1 MEDKFTLNWCKKIV
15 RNFAKEKGLTRLNID
30 DLISAGC
37 LGYAQALNRYDPEK
51 GSFPAYARMRIKGA
65 VLDEVR
71 KIIGDERNKKKRPG
85 VVLLGEHDVLLSDGG
100 YAARQMEARS
110 EILLFYRQM
119 RKEWE
124 NSK

>member
-85 VVLLGEHDVLLSDGG
+85 VHSKNRHTKQTSGKYYSGRL
-100 YAARQMEARS
+100 
-110 EILLFYRQM
+110 YRGQG
-119 RKEWE
+119 R
-124 NSK
+124 